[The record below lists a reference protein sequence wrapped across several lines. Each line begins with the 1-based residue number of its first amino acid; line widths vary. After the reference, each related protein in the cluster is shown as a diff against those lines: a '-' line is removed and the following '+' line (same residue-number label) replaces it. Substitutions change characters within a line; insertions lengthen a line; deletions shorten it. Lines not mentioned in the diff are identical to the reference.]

1 MHTEGKWEVEKS
13 ENKIFIIVDQNQLS
27 VIAKMDFFNDNR
39 EEDAKRIVQAVNSF
53 DDLLEA
59 CKGALEQFNNLETM
73 ADDDTTYLSTAQR
86 AELEQAIAQAE
97 KPE

>member
-1 MHTEGKWEVEKS
+1 MHTEGKWTVQPFKHQIFIDS
-13 ENKIFIIVDQNQLS
+13 ENHY
-27 VIAKMDFFNDNR
+27 IADMFKQHQSR
-39 EEDAKRIVQAVNSF
+39 EEQLANAERICQIHNSF